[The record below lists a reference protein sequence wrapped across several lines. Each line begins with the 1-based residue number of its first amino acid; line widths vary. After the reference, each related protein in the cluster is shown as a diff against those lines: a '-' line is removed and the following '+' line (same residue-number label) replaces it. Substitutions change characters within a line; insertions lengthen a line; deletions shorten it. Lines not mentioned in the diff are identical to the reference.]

1 MLLLAKTPVNVVISN
16 ACVAKIKYFLKKCPR
31 QLWNLEKIKDFL
43 KYYSKK
49 PLNRISLFI
58 IFRVVRAEEPKSS
71 AESSVVMSKVIVEN
85 TMRYAK
91 KRTPADQKCDKFA
104 QAVNIEVCSSQS
116 ESESISEEGDTYAE
130 SGHISQTREE
140 ESEQNS
146 RPKEK
151 FGSRGPQ
158 STH

>member
-1 MLLLAKTPVNVVISN
+1 
-16 ACVAKIKYFLKKCPR
+16 
-31 QLWNLEKIKDFL
+31 
-43 KYYSKK
+43 
-49 PLNRISLFI
+49 
-58 IFRVVRAEEPKSS
+58 
-71 AESSVVMSKVIVEN
+71 MSKVIVEN

-158 STH
+158 STHWDVWQGNGIMMKMIGKVFQKFESEDETDWNKKRASRKLNIGVQ